1 MRNLKTFSA
10 LTTAALSLTLAA
22 SAGAAAPTVV
32 KVGPLPG
39 TPAKY
44 NKVFI
49 SKYGPSS
56 AKKVLLLIPGT
67 NGGAE
72 NFALVGPELAKKVPG
87 LQVWAMDRREQALE
101 DNSMMQKVLANKAT
115 PQPGARL
122 LPRLGSQPSSEG
134 EVHSAAGEGLR
145 LHEGLGHEDA
155 A

>member
-32 KVGPLPG
+32 KVGSLPG

-67 NGGAE
+67 NG
-72 NFALVGPELAKKVPG
+72 ALRTSRSLA
-87 LQVWAMDRREQALE
+87 L
-101 DNSMMQKVLANKAT
+101 S
-115 PQPGARL
+115 
-122 LPRLGSQPSSEG
+122 
-134 EVHSAAGEGLR
+134 
-145 LHEGLGHEDA
+145 
-155 A
+155 